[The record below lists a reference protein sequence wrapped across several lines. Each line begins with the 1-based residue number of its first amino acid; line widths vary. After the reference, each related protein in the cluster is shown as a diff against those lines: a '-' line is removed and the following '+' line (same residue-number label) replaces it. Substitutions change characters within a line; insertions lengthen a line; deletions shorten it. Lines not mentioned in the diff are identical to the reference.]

1 MLNRLPNARRGF
13 SLIEVVIVVVIIGV
27 IAAIAIPRMS
37 RGASAAR
44 EAALKQDLTLLR
56 NAVDLY
62 SAEHDNTVPPF
73 TALATHL
80 TGYSN
85 FDADAA
91 QASKD
96 STHYFGPYIKAI
108 PPLPVG
114 SNKGDATFADGSGAA
129 PQIAGG
135 AGWWYN
141 ENTGEVKA
149 NLADGE
155 VDDAGVQYNAY

>member
-1 MLNRLPNARRGF
+1 MQNRTRSNSRGF

-37 RGASAAR
+37 RGAAAAR
-44 EAALKQDLTLLR
+44 DAALKQDLTLLR

-62 SAEHDNTVPPF
+62 TAEHDNTVPPF
-73 TALATHL
+73 TGVATHL

-91 QASKD
+91 QAAKD
-96 STHYFGPYIKAI
+96 TTHYFGPYIKAI
-108 PPLPVG
+108 PALPVG
-114 SNKGDATFADGSGAA
+114 SNKGDATFADGTGGA

-135 AGWWYN
+135 AGWWYD
-141 ENTGEVKA
+141 ENTGTVKA
-149 NLADGE
+149 NLADTE